1 MRVGVEGAAK
11 SLHLPRLH
19 ALQVTPAGVSVEGD
33 FAHCQLAEL
42 WWQLVTD
49 GCVGLTILFTVGY
62 EKSGTLKR
70 HLIIYKSLFYKPLT
84 YLQ

>member
-1 MRVGVEGAAK
+1 MSVEGAGK
-11 SLHLPRLH
+11 SLHLPRWAGMQASL
-19 ALQVTPAGVSVEGD
+19 AGVCVEGD

>member
-1 MRVGVEGAAK
+1 MVGCCAEGAGK
-11 SLHLPRLH
+11 SLHLPLWTG
-19 ALQVTPAGVSVEGD
+19 LQASLAGVSVEGD

-62 EKSGTLKR
+62 EKIRYLK
-70 HLIIYKSLFYKPLT
+70 KAPD
-84 YLQ
+84 YLQVIVL